1 MRWRIVLVL
10 AVSLPSSAAFVAAPS
25 RRQVERNLFIG
36 IGETNEPQQWS
47 SSFRTMLQAGKDPVN
62 EEVAEEEGFLR
73 GITKKL
79 WRVGS
84 LEQRQSVVNN
94 NGATDQRNVALQ
106 EPNLVA
112 GVFATVDEL
121 RKRTNSMRSIEVLE
135 EMVQSG
141 GLMTPQEEERRLNEL
156 RNQIAVNRNKQE
168 RLEKAL
174 KGLVKEE
181 TESRD
186 KSRKEA
192 LSIAKQRIEEK
203 VVGVKQQGMLYERQ
217 RKLVLVVSG
226 KAPKESLVDKS
237 GTTPIFMQLFQQ
249 KGDESTTDDN
259 TKQGP
264 TNLVAGAFE
273 TVDELR
279 KRTISMR
286 SIEVLEDMVQAG
298 SLLSPQ
304 KEKRR
309 SSEIRDQFSLNRNK
323 QERLE
328 KALKELTK
336 EESKSRDK
344 SRKEAL
350 SIAKERIEEKIVRCK
365 QQGALYERQR
375 KLMLVASGKAPKES
389 LLSTG
394 GTPSLM
400 QFIRKGGKSAQQGAS
415 RRGKNIQSVPQT
427 LFARNTNET
436 DTIASDGS
444 AVGSG
449 GLAQRFMSNMWDSTF
464 GQKDVGQKEEWV
476 VAFRKSSIDPGE
488 VKPVN
493 VAGLDLLVVATRDG
507 KKIYCI
513 ANSCSHLGTPLET
526 GRVER
531 RETDRPT
538 EDGCEDCIV
547 CPLHMTAFALESGEV
562 KGEWCPYPPVLGK
575 MMGAVKSQSSLAVF
589 DIRTRGKNIEILLS
603 SSLEDD
609 DKEGA

>member
-1 MRWRIVLVL
+1 MRSNVRWRIVLVL

-156 RNQIAVNRNKQE
+156 RNQIAVNRK
-168 RLEKAL
+168 
-174 KGLVKEE
+174 
-181 TESRD
+181 
-186 KSRKEA
+186 
-192 LSIAKQRIEEK
+192 
-203 VVGVKQQGMLYERQ
+203 
-217 RKLVLVVSG
+217 
-226 KAPKESLVDKS
+226 
-237 GTTPIFMQLFQQ
+237 
-249 KGDESTTDDN
+249 
-259 TKQGP
+259 
-264 TNLVAGAFE
+264 
-273 TVDELR
+273 
-279 KRTISMR
+279 
-286 SIEVLEDMVQAG
+286 
-298 SLLSPQ
+298 
-304 KEKRR
+304 
-309 SSEIRDQFSLNRNK
+309 K